1 MEEAACRF
9 HIILTAAQS
18 QETWPALKIEQ
29 VESFLIRDA
38 YVVRITTDSGISG
51 IGQTACW
58 GYPEAVGEV
67 ISRFRPW
74 LIGQDPLRIEHIQQ
88 FLYRMGPFRGSV
100 LSGAIAAVDIALWDI
115 KGKQFQAPV
124 WQLLGGRVRDRIR
137 LHLLMGGRDPED
149 ARKRAVEAREE
160 GFTAVKLDPLPDGFH
175 SMTLSR
181 MISDTRDMVAAVRE
195 GAGLDVDVIL
205 EIHRKLTPMTAV
217 ALAEALVEFR
227 PMFYEDPIQIDS
239 VISQGEIARRT
250 TIPVANGE
258 RMHSIWEFRELLT
271 HGGPQYVRPDVG
283 LAGGLTQ
290 CKKIAAIAESFHC
303 AVITH
308 NYLGP
313 ILTAASVHLD
323 ASIPNFIT
331 QEYSKNDEAA
341 HNAIYKTVLQRNG
354 GHIPVPEAPG
364 LGVELDEEL
373 LAAARH
379 EPRDLP
385 AANPLRDDGS
395 VAYAV

>member
-1 MEEAACRF
+1 M
-9 HIILTAAQS
+9 
-18 QETWPALKIEQ
+18 KIEQ

-38 YVVRITTDSGISG
+38 YVVRITTDSGVSG

-67 ISRFRPW
+67 IARFRPW
-74 LIGQDPLRIEHIQQ
+74 LIGHDPLRIEHIQQ

-115 KGKQFQAPV
+115 KGKHFQAPV

-137 LHLLMGGRDPED
+137 LHLLMGGKDPED
-149 ARKRAVEAREE
+149 ARKRASEARDE
-160 GFTAVKLDPLPDGFH
+160 GFTAVKLDPLPDDFH

-181 MISDTRDMVAAVRE
+181 LISDTRDMVAAVRE

-205 EIHRKLTPMTAV
+205 EIHRKLTPMTSI

-239 VISQGEIARRT
+239 VISQGEIAKRT

-290 CKKIAAIAESFHC
+290 CKKIAAVAESFHS
-303 AVITH
+303 AVVTH

-331 QEYSKNDEAA
+331 QEYSKADEAV
-341 HNAIYKTVLQRNG
+341 HNAVYKTVLQRDG

-373 LAAARH
+373 LAAAQH

>member
-1 MEEAACRF
+1 M
-9 HIILTAAQS
+9 
-18 QETWPALKIEQ
+18 KIEQ

-58 GYPEAVGEV
+58 GYPEAVSEV
-67 ISRFRPW
+67 IARFRPW

-137 LHLLMGGRDPED
+137 LHLLMGGKDPED
-149 ARKRAVEAREE
+149 GRKRASEAREE

-181 MISDTRDMVAAVRE
+181 MISDTRDMVAAARE
-195 GAGLDVDVIL
+195 GAGLDVDLIL

-227 PMFYEDPIQIDS
+227 PMFFEDPIQIDS
-239 VISQGEIARRT
+239 VISQGEIAKRT

-271 HGGPQYVRPDVG
+271 CGGPQYVRPDVG

-290 CKKIAAIAESFHC
+290 CKKIAAIAESFHS
-303 AVITH
+303 AVVTH

-331 QEYSKNDEAA
+331 QEYSKSDEAA
-341 HNAIYKTVLQRNG
+341 HNTVYKTVLKRDG

-364 LGVELDEEL
+364 LGVELDPEL
-373 LAAARH
+373 LAAAVH
-379 EPRDLP
+379 EPGDLP

>member
-1 MEEAACRF
+1 LR
-9 HIILTAAQS
+9 
-18 QETWPALKIEQ
+18 IES
-29 VESFLIRDA
+29 VESFLIREA
-38 YVVRITTDSGISG
+38 YVVRITTDTGITG

-67 ISRFRPW
+67 IARFRPW

-88 FLYRMGPFRGSV
+88 FLYRMAPFRGSV
-100 LSGAIAAVDIALWDI
+100 LSGAVAAVDIALWDL
-115 KGKQFQAPV
+115 KGKHFDAPV
-124 WQLLGGRVRDRIR
+124 WELLGGKVRDTIR
-137 LHLLMGGRDPED
+137 LHLLMGGADPED
-149 ARKRAVEAREE
+149 GRKRAAEARDE
-160 GFTAVKLDPLPDGFH
+160 GFTAVKLDPLPDNFH
-175 SMTLSR
+175 SMTHSR
-181 MISDTRDMVAAVRE
+181 LISDTRDMVAAVRE

-205 EIHRKLTPMTAV
+205 EIHRKLTPMV
-217 ALAEALVEFR
+217 SIALAEALVEFH

-239 VISQGEIARRT
+239 VISQGEIAGRT

-258 RMHSIWEFRELLT
+258 RMHTIWEFRELLT

-290 CKKIAAIAESFHC
+290 CKKIAAIAESFHS
-303 AVITH
+303 AVVTH

-323 ASIPNFIT
+323 TSIPNFLT
-331 QEYSKNDEAA
+331 QEYAMSDEAE
-341 HNAIYKTVLQRNG
+341 HNQIYRTVLKREG
-354 GHIPVPEAPG
+354 GYIPVPETPG
-364 LGVELDEEL
+364 LGVVLDEEL
-373 LAAARH
+373 LKSAQH

-385 AANPLRDDGS
+385 AVNPLRTDGS

>member
-1 MEEAACRF
+1 M
-9 HIILTAAQS
+9 
-18 QETWPALKIEQ
+18 KIEQ

-67 ISRFRPW
+67 IARFRPW

-115 KGKQFQAPV
+115 KGKHFQAPV

-137 LHLLMGGRDPED
+137 LHLLMGGKDPED
-149 ARKRAVEAREE
+149 ARKRATEAREE
-160 GFTAVKLDPLPDGFH
+160 GFTAVKLDPLPDDYH

-181 MISDTRDMVAAVRE
+181 LISDTRDMVAAVRE
-195 GAGLDVDVIL
+195 GAGLDVDMIL
-205 EIHRKLTPMTAV
+205 EIHRKLTPMTSI

-227 PMFYEDPIQIDS
+227 PMFFEDPIQIDS
-239 VISQGEIARRT
+239 VISQGEIAKRT

-258 RMHSIWEFRELLT
+258 RMHSIWEFRELLA

-283 LAGGLTQ
+283 LAGGLSH
-290 CKKIAAIAESFHC
+290 CKKIAAIAESYHC
-303 AVITH
+303 AVVTH
-308 NYLGP
+308 NFLGP
-313 ILTAASVHLD
+313 VLTAASVQLD
-323 ASIPNFIT
+323 TCIPNVLT
-331 QEYSKNDEAA
+331 QEYSKADESPD
-341 HNAIYKTVLQRNG
+341 NRVFKTVLRREG
-354 GHIPVPEAPG
+354 GYIPVPEAPG
-364 LGVELDEEL
+364 IGVELDEDL
-373 LAAARH
+373 LAAATH
-379 EPRDLP
+379 EVRDLSN
-385 AANPLRDDGS
+385 AVPLKRDGS
-395 VAYAV
+395 SAYGG

>member
-1 MEEAACRF
+1 M
-9 HIILTAAQS
+9 
-18 QETWPALKIEQ
+18 KIEQ

-67 ISRFRPW
+67 IARFRPW

-115 KGKQFQAPV
+115 KGKHFQAPV

-137 LHLLMGGRDPED
+137 LHLLMGGKDPED
-149 ARKRAVEAREE
+149 ARKRASEAREE
-160 GFTAVKLDPLPDGFH
+160 GFTAVKLDPLPDDYH

-181 MISDTRDMVAAVRE
+181 LISDTRDMVAAVRE
-195 GAGLDVDVIL
+195 GAGLDVDMIL
-205 EIHRKLTPMTAV
+205 EIHRKLTPMTSI

-227 PMFYEDPIQIDS
+227 PMFFEDPIQIDS
-239 VISQGEIARRT
+239 VISQGEIAKRT

-290 CKKIAAIAESFHC
+290 CKKIAAVAESFHS
-303 AVITH
+303 AVILH

-331 QEYSKNDEAA
+331 QEYSKSDEAA
-341 HNAIYKTVLQRNG
+341 HNAVYKTVLQRNG

-373 LAAARH
+373 LAAAHH

-385 AANPLRDDGS
+385 AANPLREDGS